1 MQTCKYCSKEFE
13 GKFCPYCG
21 RNVIDGSTN
30 PLNDEIVKEDIS
42 EKVIPPIQTDFVKET
57 EKREETAQ
65 IEESAPIVENGVEEQ
80 NVATENDIISDK
92 VNSDESEND
101 GDDEP
106 NEKSKKKEKP
116 VWVMKNGAKITVRSS
131 YKKRGILAGLS
142 LMVMVIAIVVVA
154 GIFIAPNYSK
164 YWLNSFDITTATIT
178 TMEQRFGQS
187 IVQEENFYV
196 WAKDC
201 KTKEQLDSKI
211 KNEKNVDI
219 IVVTAD
225 NGKVKTF
232 AYLKTLGEKKINT
245 IKYSTTTVS
254 SKEELDNITFEAT
267 FTDGSIAKA
276 FVGGCIATDNQ
287 INFENKGEQLY
298 YFSDEIYNYSVKIN
312 VV

>member
-92 VNSDESEND
+92 VNSDESENY
-101 GDDEP
+101 GNDEY
-106 NEKSKKKEKP
+106 EKSKKKEKP

-142 LMVMVIAIVVVA
+142 LMVMVIAIVVVT

-276 FVGGCIATDNQ
+276 YIGGCSAMDNQ

>member
-92 VNSDESEND
+92 VNSDESENY
-101 GDDEP
+101 GNDEY
-106 NEKSKKKEKP
+106 EKSKKKEKP

-276 FVGGCIATDNQ
+276 YIGGCSAMDNQ